1 MEPAGMV
8 HALEKIHELLQP
20 DGRLIDIHPSG
31 EPPPIEVCIGQRAT
45 VVGWM
50 KETDDFIEYAQAS
63 AALSQAVECGWFD
76 VERKGVFEY
85 VTQADSVSDLRD
97 YLAKEWK
104 DAILDEAVAVR
115 AEQLLGT
122 VEHDKGLIVR
132 EPIRIARLRPGDLY
146 GST

>member
-1 MEPAGMV
+1 MV

-31 EPPPIEVCIGQRAT
+31 EPPPIKVRIGQQAT

-50 KETDDFIEYAQAS
+50 RETDDFIEYAQAS
-63 AALSQAVECGWFD
+63 AALSQAVERGWFD
-76 VERKGVFEY
+76 VERKGVFEF
-85 VTQADSVSDLRD
+85 VTQADSVSDLRE

-104 DAILDEAVAVR
+104 DAILEEIVGAKAEELLSASER
-115 AEQLLGT
+115 AGELL
-122 VEHDKGLIVR
+122 VR
-132 EPIRIARLRPGDLY
+132 ERICIARLRPGDSN